1 MIIAKMVF
9 KLGGIHHQNQILRS
23 HFRKLHQCQRYQC
36 YQCQCCS
43 LSAGDLVI
51 CSSID
56 INDECNKCNKHAEVM
71 HRSCMSKTFLHFF
84 CWHLNWYIIYLRFNT
99 ECLASYIY
107 LSIYLCKWWWH
118 LEAVDWFLGEWFY
131 HFIEHL
137 QWPCLCAAT
146 VRMFYIESSWNIY
159 HRDDDDVIFYRF
171 VGASLAPPR
180 LIVAGSHNFI
190 ERLKE
195 NRSDWRKFSG
205 MKMIIIVT
213 TNRVHRAPV
222 IVK

>member
-1 MIIAKMVF
+1 M
-9 KLGGIHHQNQILRS
+9 HEQN
-23 HFRKLHQCQRYQC
+23 F
-36 YQCQCCS
+36 
-43 LSAGDLVI
+43 
-51 CSSID
+51 
-56 INDECNKCNKHAEVM
+56 
-71 HRSCMSKTFLHFF
+71 FHFF
-84 CWHLNWYIIYLRFNT
+84 CWHLTWYIIYLRFNT

-118 LEAVDWFLGEWFY
+118 LEVVDWFLGEWFY

-146 VRMFYIESSWNIY
+146 AGMFYIESSWNIY

-213 TNRVHRAPV
+213 TNRVHRALV

>member
-1 MIIAKMVF
+1 
-9 KLGGIHHQNQILRS
+9 
-23 HFRKLHQCQRYQC
+23 
-36 YQCQCCS
+36 
-43 LSAGDLVI
+43 
-51 CSSID
+51 
-56 INDECNKCNKHAEVM
+56 M
-71 HRSCMSKTFLHFF
+71 HRSCMSKNFFLFF
-84 CWHLNWYIIYLRFNT
+84 CWHLNWYIIYLTFNT

-107 LSIYLCKWWWH
+107 LSISANDGTWKL
-118 LEAVDWFLGEWFY
+118 LIGSSASG
-131 HFIEHL
+131 FITL
-137 QWPCLCAAT
+137 LSIYSDLVCA
-146 VRMFYIESSWNIY
+146 RPQSGCFYIDSSWNIY

-205 MKMIIIVT
+205 MKMIIIVS
-213 TNRVHRAPV
+213 TNRVHCAPI